1 MTLPL
6 VEVFQSQ
13 RADNVKINEEIKL
26 YCEFQLDESMLN
38 AVKELKK
45 GLFPTSLQYWKSWT
59 SGIEN
64 VAI

>member
-1 MTLPL
+1 MTLLL

-13 RADNVKINEEIKL
+13 RADNVKINEEIKF

-38 AVKELKK
+38 AAKELKK
-45 GLFPTSLQYWKSWT
+45 GLFPMSLQYWKCWT
-59 SGIEN
+59 SGVEN